1 MKLDNGVEA
10 LPSMTGFCFTILVAV
25 IVLGYGI
32 IKADVL
38 VHKKDIDIMSVVLRD
53 FYSPDEPFKYS

>member
-1 MKLDNGVEA
+1 MKIDNGVEA
-10 LPSMTGFCFTILVAV
+10 LPSKAGLFFTILLTA
-25 IVLGYGI
+25 IVLCYFI

-53 FYSPDEPFKYS
+53 FYSQEE

>member
-1 MKLDNGVEA
+1 M
-10 LPSMTGFCFTILVAV
+10 
-25 IVLGYGI
+25 LGYGI